1 MPYNSK
7 PKCYY
12 CDAEDFDEKELCSET
27 YKGELPH
34 AEIKWCESCGE
45 EPVDRE
51 EGDSDSCRRCYY
63 EWRDEERGRN
73 WDYYNA

>member
-1 MPYNSK
+1 MTYGK
-7 PKCYY
+7 PATCYY
-12 CDAEDFDEKELCSET
+12 CEQEGFNEEELCPET

-34 AEIKWCESCGE
+34 AEQKWCESCEE

-51 EGDSDSCRRCYY
+51 EGDSDSCRRCYS
-63 EWRDEERGRN
+63 EWQAEERGRN

>member
-1 MPYNSK
+1 MTYGK
-7 PKCYY
+7 QATCYY
-12 CDAEDFDEKELCSET
+12 CEQEDFNAEELCPET

-51 EGDSDSCRRCYY
+51 EGDSDSCRRCYL
-63 EWRDEERGRN
+63 EWQAEERGRN
-73 WDYYNA
+73 WDYYHA